1 MRWKKERGKGKKGER
16 KTEGKKEREKKKPN
30 YEAQRTKRTS
40 LKLVLTVGSKHTSRS
55 QILLCTLAGPDWM
68 RSYEVLWYEGISS
81 QKVTGFESFLEWL
94 RKDQTEIRH
103 LDTRGYIPTTV
114 NRIRAVPFGPVWYFI
129 ISGLLI
135 QVLITSAYIFI
146 LPTGETNPSGL
157 CTNVRQKAFQG
168 CFKAP
173 LK

>member
-1 MRWKKERGKGKKGER
+1 MK
-16 KTEGKKEREKKKPN
+16 EGKREREKGRKKDRGKEREGKKKPN

-81 QKVTGFESFLEWL
+81 QKVTGFESLLEWL
-94 RKDQTEIRH
+94 RKDQTEITH